1 MTSSAS
7 SILELFTSHWVSA
20 VLASAVELRI
30 FEELEAGAASTRE
43 LARRSSLSARTV
55 QTLLDGLVALGL
67 VARDSAGNYA
77 NSEAASAHLVSGK
90 QGYLGGFSRILTGP
104 GDGGMRQWSMLPTA
118 LRQGK
123 PIAPETIVQPDSPF
137 WPELVKVLTPLSRE
151 AAAIAAELVGISE
164 GQRTARA
171 TRRAMS
177 VLDIGGGAGAYSQVW
192 LALDPDLT
200 MTQLDWAP
208 VNALARESLSAL
220 GFDGRFITIDG
231 DLHGVPFAAAAYD
244 VVILSNICHH
254 ESPSGNLEILRKI
267 APALAPGGQVVISE
281 FTLHDDRRGP
291 KFAALFGA
299 GMLLQTPEG
308 ASYCESDYQAWLEA
322 AGFEPARVDR
332 RHPIST
338 LLVAKLRAAA
348 A

>member
-1 MTSSAS
+1 MTFTAS

-30 FEELEAGAASTRE
+30 FERLETGAAAVPE
-43 LARRSSLSARTV
+43 LSALSGLSPRTV
-55 QTLLDGLVALGL
+55 QTLLDGLVSLEL
-67 VARDSAGNYA
+67 VTRDSAGKYA
-77 NSEAASAHLVSGK
+77 NSEAASLHLVPGK
-90 QGYLGGFSRILTGP
+90 PGYLGGFSRILTGP

-151 AAAIAAELVGISE
+151 VAVLAAELVGLP
-164 GQRTARA
+164 AD
-171 TRRAMS
+171 RRLS

-192 LALDPDLT
+192 LTLDPQAT

-208 VNALARESLSAL
+208 VNALARESLSSA
-220 GFDGRFITIDG
+220 GHADRFVTIDG
-231 DLHGVPFAAAAYD
+231 DLHSVPFAAHAYD

-254 ESPSGNLEILRKI
+254 ESPAGNLEILRKI
-267 APALAPGGQVVISE
+267 APALAAGGRLVISE
-281 FTLHDDRRGP
+281 FALHDDRKGP
-291 KFAALFGA
+291 RFAALFGA
-299 GMLLQTPEG
+299 GMLLQTPHG
-308 ASYCESDYQAWLEA
+308 ASYSEEEYQAWLES
-322 AGFEPARVDR
+322 AGFERALVDR

-338 LLVAKLRAAA
+338 LLVAKVRSDSKAP
-348 A
+348 

>member
-7 SILELFTSHWVSA
+7 SILELFTAHWVSA

-30 FEELEAGAASTRE
+30 FEELEVGTATAQQ
-43 LARRSSLSARTV
+43 LSARSALSLRTV
-55 QTLLDGLVALGL
+55 QTLLDGLVTLGL
-67 VARDSAGNYA
+67 VTRDDSGKYD
-77 NSEAASAHLVSGK
+77 NSEIASVHLVAGK
-90 QGYLGGFSRILTGP
+90 PGYLGGFSRILTGP
-104 GDGGMRQWSMLPTA
+104 GDGGMRQWSMLPSA

-151 AAAIAAELVGISE
+151 VAALAAELIGLPA
-164 GQRTARA
+164 GRK
-171 TRRAMS
+171 MS

-192 LALDPDLT
+192 LALDPQTT

-208 VNALARESLSAL
+208 VNALARESLSA
-220 GFDGRFITIDG
+220 GGHGERFITVDG
-231 DLHGVPFAAAAYD
+231 DLHSVPFTPQAYD

-254 ESPSGNLEILRKI
+254 ESPEGNVEILRKI
-267 APALAPGGQVVISE
+267 APALAAGGRVVISE
-281 FTLHDDRRGP
+281 FTLHDDRSGP

-299 GMLLQTPEG
+299 GMLLQTPQG
-308 ASYCESDYQAWLEA
+308 ASYCEADYQAWLEA
-322 AGFEPARVDR
+322 AGFERALVDR

-338 LLVAKLRAAA
+338 LLVAKLRSGS
-348 A
+348 